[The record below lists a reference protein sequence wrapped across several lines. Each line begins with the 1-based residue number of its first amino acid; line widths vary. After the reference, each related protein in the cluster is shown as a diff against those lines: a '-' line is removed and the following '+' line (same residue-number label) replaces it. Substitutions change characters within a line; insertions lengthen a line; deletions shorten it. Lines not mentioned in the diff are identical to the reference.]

1 MSQKID
7 VLSKFPDAA
16 QLGELYRRAGFE
28 LYLVGGIVRDQ
39 LRDTPGDF
47 TDFDLT
53 TDATPAESEQILR
66 VWGEHVWDIGK
77 EYGTISARKNGAV
90 YEVTTYRAE
99 VYASDSRKPTVEFG
113 TDLRADLVRRDFT
126 MNAMAASLP
135 SGEVVDLFDGAKDL
149 AEGVLR
155 TPRSPQDSFSE
166 DPLRM
171 MRAARFAARF
181 NLQVAPDV
189 FEAMRQMAS
198 RIEIISAE
206 RVRDELV
213 KLICADYPRV
223 GLNLL
228 VDSGLADYVLPELPA
243 LRMEIDPAHHHKD
256 VYGHSLKVMEQAI
269 EKETG
274 ADGPC
279 PKPDFVLRFAA
290 LLHDI
295 GKPKTRRFEKDGSVS
310 FLHHEVVGAKLVKKR
325 MRCLRFDNDTISAVA
340 RLVELHM
347 RFYGYREA
355 GWTDSAVRRY
365 VRDAGEQLQRLHRL
379 SRSDVTTRNKRMA
392 RSLAQAYDDLER
404 RIEELAAQ
412 EQLDAMRPELDG
424 EQIMAVLGVKPGP
437 VVGQA
442 YKFLLNLRLDEGELG
457 EEEATRRLLTWWGE
471 HSESG
476 L

>member
-66 VWGEHVWDIGK
+66 GWGEHVWDIGK

-135 SGEVVDLFDGAKDL
+135 SGEVVDLFGGAKDL

-171 MRAARFAARF
+171 MRAARFTARF

-228 VDSGLADYVLPELPA
+228 VESGLADYVLPELPA

-256 VYGHSLKVMEQAI
+256 VYEHSLKVMEQAI

-274 ADGPC
+274 ADGSC

-442 YKFLLNLRLDEGELG
+442 YRFLLNVRLDEGELG
-457 EEEATRRLLTWWGE
+457 REAVTERLLTWWKE
-471 HSESG
+471 QQSA
-476 L
+476 

>member
-135 SGEVVDLFDGAKDL
+135 SGEVVDLFGGAKDL

-166 DPLRM
+166 EPVRM

-228 VDSGLADYVLPELPA
+228 VESGLADYVLPELPA

-290 LLHDI
+290 LLH
-295 GKPKTRRFEKDGSVS
+295 
-310 FLHHEVVGAKLVKKR
+310 HEAVGAKLVKKR

-442 YKFLLNLRLDEGELG
+442 YRFLLNVRLDEGELG
-457 EEEATRRLLTWWGE
+457 REAVTERLLTWWKE
-471 HSESG
+471 QQSA
-476 L
+476 

>member
-66 VWGEHVWDIGK
+66 GWGEHVWDIGK

-99 VYASDSRKPTVEFG
+99 VYAFDSRKPTVEFG

-149 AEGVLR
+149 VEGVLR

-228 VDSGLADYVLPELPA
+228 V
-243 LRMEIDPAHHHKD
+243 
-256 VYGHSLKVMEQAI
+256 
-269 EKETG
+269 
-274 ADGPC
+274 
-279 PKPDFVLRFAA
+279 
-290 LLHDI
+290 
-295 GKPKTRRFEKDGSVS
+295 
-310 FLHHEVVGAKLVKKR
+310 
-325 MRCLRFDNDTISAVA
+325 
-340 RLVELHM
+340 
-347 RFYGYREA
+347 
-355 GWTDSAVRRY
+355 
-365 VRDAGEQLQRLHRL
+365 
-379 SRSDVTTRNKRMA
+379 
-392 RSLAQAYDDLER
+392 
-404 RIEELAAQ
+404 
-412 EQLDAMRPELDG
+412 
-424 EQIMAVLGVKPGP
+424 
-437 VVGQA
+437 
-442 YKFLLNLRLDEGELG
+442 
-457 EEEATRRLLTWWGE
+457 
-471 HSESG
+471 
-476 L
+476 

>member
-66 VWGEHVWDIGK
+66 GWGEHVWDIGK

-135 SGEVVDLFDGAKDL
+135 SGEVVDLFGGAKDL

-171 MRAARFAARF
+171 MRAARFTARF

-228 VDSGLADYVLPELPA
+228 VESGLADYVLPELPA

-256 VYGHSLKVMEQAI
+256 VYEHSLKVMEQAI

-442 YKFLLNLRLDEGELG
+442 YRFLLNVRLDEGELG
-457 EEEATRRLLTWWGE
+457 REAVTERLLTWWKE
-471 HSESG
+471 QQSA
-476 L
+476 